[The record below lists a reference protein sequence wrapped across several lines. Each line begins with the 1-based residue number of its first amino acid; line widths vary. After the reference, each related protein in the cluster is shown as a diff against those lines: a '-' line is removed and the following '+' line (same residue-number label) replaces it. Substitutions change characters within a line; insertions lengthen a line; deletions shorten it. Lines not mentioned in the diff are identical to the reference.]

1 MKSSEAL
8 KVVLKRNQYI
18 SKILQLSK
26 YKSLEN
32 EFSQILNVP
41 SKVLFIENCQIL
53 SRDWNFK
60 KKKFDN
66 FSFFALFKQAFL
78 YFFLCFLNFISFRNN
93 KLKKKNYHVLVE
105 GILSKQEADRWLEL
119 SKYSKKICLIGNN
132 FFKLNSKKI
141 DFLIYKKKYLL
152 NKNDLSIN
160 SKIKIFYLFI
170 KILTFSI
177 LDNKNY
183 FFLFNNTFYKYLKY
197 KFIFTNT
204 KANFMIEEKFYATSE
219 LKNFLFKS
227 LGGKKSACIQK
238 NILEHSI
245 SSFIRSDIFF
255 SLATNTA
262 KIIKVLGGYV
272 EKIYP
277 VGSLFMEE
285 KWFKKK
291 KDLKNIE
298 EIDLLIIGINVKG
311 NISKF
316 DITGEFEDTYY
327 EYLQWI
333 VKFSQKFPEKKI
345 VLKHHDNHSIDIR
358 EVNLLKS
365 SNVKTIIGSQ
375 SYNQTYGYVFKS
387 KIVCSFGSTMIM
399 EYLGLG
405 KICFFLD
412 PNFKN
417 HQFFDYLPQTNKWR
431 ISSYKDFEKKLLN
444 LFKRRKFNFKIAKEK
459 NDYCIESSST
469 SKRIS
474 KFLK

>member
-1 MKSSEAL
+1 MRASKSL
-8 KVVLKRNQYI
+8 KTVIKRNQFI
-18 SKILQLSK
+18 SKILQLSN

-32 EFSQILNVP
+32 EFSQIFNVP
-41 SKVLFIENCQIL
+41 SKVLFMENCQIL

-60 KKKFDN
+60 EKKFDN
-66 FSFFALFKQAFL
+66 FSIFSLFKQTFL
-78 YFFLCFLNFISFRNN
+78 YFLLCIVNLISFLNI
-93 KLKKKNYHVLVE
+93 KLKKKYYHVLVE
-105 GILSKQEADRWLEL
+105 GILSKKEADRWIEL
-119 SKYSKKICLIGNN
+119 SKYSKKMCLIGNN
-132 FFKLNSKKI
+132 FFKINSKKI
-141 DFLIYKKKYLL
+141 DCFVYKKKYLL
-152 NKNDLSIN
+152 YKNDLSIN
-160 SKIKIFYLFI
+160 SKLKILYLFI
-170 KILTFSI
+170 KILFFSI
-177 LDNKNY
+177 LENKNY

-197 KFIFTNT
+197 KFIFTNI
-204 KANFMIEEKFYATSE
+204 KAKFMIEEKFYATSE

-227 LGGKKSACIQK
+227 LGGKKCACIQK
-238 NILEHSI
+238 NILEHSL
-245 SSFIRSDIFF
+245 SSYIRSDVFF

-311 NISKF
+311 NLSKF
-316 DITGEFEDTYY
+316 DITGEFENTYY

-365 SNVKTIIGSQ
+365 SNVKTIIDSQ
-375 SYNQTYGYVFKS
+375 SQNKTYGYVFKS
-387 KIVCSFGSTMIM
+387 KTICSFGSTMIM

-405 KICFFLD
+405 KICYFLD
-412 PNFKN
+412 PNSKN
-417 HQFFDYLPQTNKWR
+417 QQFFDHLPQTNKWR
-431 ISSYKDFEKKLLN
+431 ISSYKELEKKLLN
-444 LFKRRKFNFKIAKEK
+444 LFESGKFSFKMDKEK
-459 NDYCIESSST
+459 NDFCIESSIT

-474 KFLK
+474 KILK

>member
-141 DFLIYKKKYLL
+141 DCLIYKKKYLL

-197 KFIFTNT
+197 KFIFTNI
-204 KANFMIEEKFYATSE
+204 KASFMIEEKFYATSE

-227 LGGKKSACIQK
+227 LGGKKCACIQK

-291 KDLKNIE
+291 KDLKNKK

-333 VKFSQKFPEKKI
+333 VKFSQKFPEK
-345 VLKHHDNHSIDIR
+345 NSF
-358 EVNLLKS
+358 
-365 SNVKTIIGSQ
+365 KT
-375 SYNQTYGYVFKS
+375 
-387 KIVCSFGSTMIM
+387 
-399 EYLGLG
+399 
-405 KICFFLD
+405 
-412 PNFKN
+412 P
-417 HQFFDYLPQTNKWR
+417 
-431 ISSYKDFEKKLLN
+431 
-444 LFKRRKFNFKIAKEK
+444 
-459 NDYCIESSST
+459 
-469 SKRIS
+469 
-474 KFLK
+474 

>member
-141 DFLIYKKKYLL
+141 DCLIYKKKYLL

-197 KFIFTNT
+197 KFIFTNI
-204 KANFMIEEKFYATSE
+204 KASFMIEEKFYATSE

-227 LGGKKSACIQK
+227 LGGKKCACIQK

-345 VLKHHDNHSIDIR
+345 VLKHRDNHSIDTR
-358 EVNLLKS
+358 EVNLLKN

-375 SYNQTYGYVFKS
+375 SQNKTYGYVFKS
-387 KIVCSFGSTMIM
+387 KTICSFGSTMIM

-405 KICFFLD
+405 KICYFLD
-412 PNFKN
+412 PNSKN
-417 HQFFDYLPQTNKWR
+417 QQFFDYLPQTNKWR

-444 LFKRRKFNFKIAKEK
+444 LFESKKFSFKIAKEK
-459 NDYCIESSST
+459 NDFCIESSIT